1 MKIFK
6 EENNMKMNG
15 GILTGV
21 ISVGVV
27 VAGTVVGAFTPAGK
41 KVRKEFTQSIRNV
54 KENLEKKTV
63 KGE

>member
-1 MKIFK
+1 
-6 EENNMKMNG
+6 MKMNG